1 MNQSIRKMVFG
12 IFLSTTI
19 MACAPGASFTGISV
33 APFGEQ
39 WKIQLKDQAG
49 AIISETT
56 YSRGNQSLSVDEFEI
71 KPNSGVVTVFD
82 KDLKSFVSG
91 KLTLP
96 KINLGYSA
104 NITEIRSES
113 STGVAMFVPKGS
125 FKDILFVFPDNTK
138 KLYDPTQ
145 TVCILAIKDKD
156 AVVFTG
162 RTATP
167 DLRTNANPPE
177 NYMPVTF
184 TTRGTCSLEKLSN
197 P

>member
-1 MNQSIRKMVFG
+1 MNKSIHQIVG
-12 IFLSTTI
+12 SLLLSVTI
-19 MACAPGASFTGISV
+19 MACAPGVSFTGISV
-33 APFGEQ
+33 APFGER
-39 WKIQLKDQAG
+39 WKMQLKDQAG
-49 AIISETT
+49 TVILETT
-56 YSRGNQSLSVDEFEI
+56 YSRGNQFLSVDEFEI

-82 KDLKSFVSG
+82 GDLKSFVSG

-113 STGVAMFVPKGS
+113 TTGVAMFVPKGS
-125 FKDILFVFPDNTK
+125 FKDILFVFPDNAK

-145 TVCILAIKDKD
+145 TVCILAIKDRD
-156 AVVFTG
+156 AAVFTG

-167 DLRTNANPPE
+167 DLRTNAIPPE
-177 NYMPVTF
+177 DFMPVTF

-197 P
+197 S